1 LTEEHFIVSDEEIRL
16 DNTWH
21 LSGKELGLLLLAV
34 GLQQVEVLGVQL
46 GSFEDAGTGV
56 FRLGQEFLASMTLNF
71 FPLSMTA
78 EKYKLERS
86 TLACF
91 KKLV

>member
-1 LTEEHFIVSDEEIRL
+1 MTEEHSIVSDEEIRL

-34 GLQQVEVLGVQL
+34 GLQLVEVLDVQL
-46 GSFEDAGTGV
+46 GSFEDAGTRV

-71 FPLSMTA
+71 F
-78 EKYKLERS
+78 
-86 TLACF
+86 CF
-91 KKLV
+91 VDDGGEIQAGAFDSGKF